1 MPGRSRPG
9 LTVPASPPMPNRLLA
24 ATLSLVLAGAP
35 AVAANSGEAER
46 AALER
51 VYTLDETLRLM
62 RNDPKL
68 QSAEQGV
75 LIADARVTE
84 ARLRFLPDIGL
95 QASATKYEAR
105 YPFTL
110 SPEFRSLLLFPGAPS
125 ENIYSGRAYF
135 NMALYE
141 GRRTLNT
148 LRLAQASQKQALSD
162 REAVRLDVRLRAMEA
177 FYRLLLAQ
185 ERAAAFT
192 RYLERVEAASGK
204 GDLGPWERVESEA
217 SLGAARSRAAEARH
231 ALDGARLQFLNAL
244 SLELDTPFRVSGEL
258 ATKPVRAEVERAV
271 IWAMELRPELQSQ
284 TYRVQMDAI
293 GVNLAIGRRNP
304 TVFLAGDYELT
315 AHRFP
320 LRNNNWDVTLGI
332 KVPFAYDFWSQIK
345 QKRAEQRQGEL
356 TRAELQDRV
365 RLEVRQAAETLRWWQ
380 EEWPRRESQWRK
392 VQALYD
398 DAAGKPGAALSRLRA
413 LNGVLELQLAHLSA
427 VTEHILARARFERAV
442 GREIPQ

>member
-1 MPGRSRPG
+1 M
-9 LTVPASPPMPNRLLA
+9 LNRLLA

-35 AVAANSGEAER
+35 AIAANGGEAPNR
-46 AALER
+46 ASLER

-95 QASATKYEAR
+95 QASATKYHAR
-105 YPFTL
+105 YPFAL
-110 SPEFRSLLLFPGAPS
+110 SPEFRSLLLFPGAAS

-135 NMALYE
+135 NMPLYE
-141 GRRTLNT
+141 GRRTMNT

-162 REAVRLDVRLRAMEA
+162 RESVRLDVRLRAMEA

-185 ERAAAFT
+185 ERAAAFS
-192 RYLERVEAASGK
+192 RYLESVEASAGK

-217 SLGAARSRAAEARH
+217 TLGAARSRAAEARH
-231 ALDGARLQFLNAL
+231 ALDDARLQFLNTL

-258 ATKPVRAEVERAV
+258 ATRPVRAEVEKAV

-315 AHRFP
+315 AQRFP
-320 LRNNNWDVTLGI
+320 LKNNNWDVTLGI

-380 EEWPRRESQWRK
+380 EEWPRRESQWK
-392 VQALYD
+392 KIQSLYD
-398 DAAGKPGAALSRLRA
+398 EAAGKPGAALSRLRA
-413 LNGVLELQLAHLSA
+413 LNGVLELQLSHLAA

-442 GREIPQ
+442 GRELPQ

>member
-1 MPGRSRPG
+1 M
-9 LTVPASPPMPNRLLA
+9 LNRLLA
-24 ATLSLVLAGAP
+24 ATLCLALAGTTSPARALDAARPAP
-35 AVAANSGEAER
+35 V
-46 AALER
+46 ER
-51 VYTLDETLRLM
+51 VYSLDETLRLM

-68 QSAEQGV
+68 QSAEQDV
-75 LIADARVTE
+75 IIAEARVTE

-95 QASATKYEAR
+95 QASATKFDAR
-105 YPFTL
+105 YPFAL
-110 SPEFRSLLLFPGAPS
+110 SPEFRSLLLFPGAAS

-135 NMALYE
+135 NMPLYE

-162 REAVRLDVRLRAMEA
+162 RDSVRLDVNLRAKEA

-185 ERAAAFT
+185 ERESAFT
-192 RYLERVEAASGK
+192 RHLDSVEAAAAAGE
-204 GDLGPWERVESEA
+204 LGPWERVEAEA
-217 SLGAARSRAAEARH
+217 SLGVARARASEAKH
-231 ALDGARLQFLNAL
+231 ALDQARLQFLNTL
-244 SLELDTPFRVSGEL
+244 SLELDTPFRVRGEL
-258 ATKPVRAEVERAV
+258 ATRPVKAEVEKAV

-315 AHRFP
+315 AQRFP
-320 LRNNNWDVTLGI
+320 LKNNNWDVTLGI
-332 KVPFAYDFWSQIK
+332 KIPFAYDFWSQIK

-365 RLEVRQAAETLRWWQ
+365 RLEVRQAAETLAWWQ
-380 EEWPRRESQWRK
+380 SEWPRRESQWKR

-398 DAAGKPGAALSRLRA
+398 DAAGRAGATLSRLRA
-413 LNGVLELQLAHLSA
+413 RDGVLELRLAHLSA

-442 GREIPQ
+442 GRELPQ

>member
-1 MPGRSRPG
+1 M
-9 LTVPASPPMPNRLLA
+9 LNRLLA
-24 ATLSLVLAGAP
+24 ASLCLVLAGAP
-35 AVAANSGEAER
+35 AAVR
-46 AALER
+46 AQGAPRPIER
-51 VYTLDETLRLM
+51 VYTIEETLRLM

-68 QSAEQGV
+68 QSAEQDV
-75 LIADARVTE
+75 IIAGARVTE
-84 ARLRFLPDIGL
+84 AKLRFLPDIGL
-95 QASATKYEAR
+95 QASATKFDAR
-105 YPFTL
+105 YPFAL
-110 SPEFRSLLLFPGAPS
+110 SPEFRSLLLFPGASS

-135 NMALYE
+135 NMPLYE

-162 REAVRLDVRLRAMEA
+162 RDSVKLDVSLRAKEA

-185 ERAAAFT
+185 ERESAFA
-192 RYLERVEAASGK
+192 LHLKNVETAVSA
-204 GDLGPWERVESEA
+204 GDLGPWERVEAEA
-217 SLGAARSRAAEARH
+217 ALGAARARAAEARH
-231 ALDGARLQFLNAL
+231 VLDSARLQFLNTL
-244 SLELDTPFRVSGEL
+244 SLELDTPFRVQGEL
-258 ATKPVRAEVERAV
+258 ATRPVKAEVEKAV

-304 TVFLAGDYELT
+304 TVYLAGDYELT
-315 AHRFP
+315 AQRFP
-320 LRNNNWDVTLGI
+320 LKNNNWDVTLGI

-380 EEWPRRESQWRK
+380 DEWPRRESQWKR
-392 VQALYD
+392 VQGLYD
-398 DAAGKPGAALSRLRA
+398 DAAGKSGPALSRLRA
-413 LNGVLELQLAHLSA
+413 RDGLLELRLAYLAA

-442 GREIPQ
+442 GRELPQ